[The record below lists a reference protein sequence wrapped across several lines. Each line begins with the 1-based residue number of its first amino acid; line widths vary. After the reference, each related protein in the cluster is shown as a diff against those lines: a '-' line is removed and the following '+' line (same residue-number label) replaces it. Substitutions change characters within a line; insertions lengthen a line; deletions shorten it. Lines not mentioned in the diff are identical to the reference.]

1 MIDLYRNKI
10 VILIPYYGKFPWYF
24 SYFLHSCRFNL
35 TIDFIIF
42 TDTVFSGVLP
52 PNVRII
58 SKTLSDIKELA
69 SRALQIPA
77 SLEFPYK
84 LCDFKPA
91 YGLIFQEYTVGYDF
105 WGQSDIDVIYGD
117 LRGFMDDEM
126 LDKYDFISV
135 RHDYTTGCFAL
146 YRNTGLMNNI
156 FKRSKDYERVFS
168 TISYLG
174 FDECNFNQEK
184 LTDDTSIFDLET
196 DIESFTHII
205 RSAQNTKEINAHF
218 DFLLLEGTPG
228 RIRFEEG
235 KMIYKNRYEAV
246 LYHLYWLKRAYEP
259 NTTPE
264 HIPDRYSISK
274 TRMYLSG

>member
-1 MIDLYRNKI
+1 MIDSYKNKI

-42 TDTVFSGVLP
+42 TDTIFSRALP
-52 PNVRII
+52 PNVRVI

-69 SRALQIPA
+69 SRALQMPA

-84 LCDFKPA
+84 LCDFRPA

-105 WGQSDIDVIYGD
+105 WGQGDIDVIYGD
-117 LRGFMDDEM
+117 LRGFMNDEM

-174 FDECNFNQEK
+174 FDECNFKQEK

-205 RSAQNTKEINAHF
+205 RSAQNTHEINAHF

-235 KMIYKNRYEAV
+235 KMIYKNRYEAI
-246 LYHLYWLKRAYEP
+246 LYHLYWLKRVYQP
-259 NTTPE
+259 NITPE
-264 HIPDRYSISK
+264 YIPDRYSISK
-274 TRMYLSG
+274 TRVYRSG